1 MDKFIRPTT
10 YEEARMMGVYW
21 DWNSVLLTNLDDRA
35 RNIAIYLL
43 ERGVSVEKV
52 YETVGLS
59 EEEYKLKRADY
70 WKRICA
76 AVDDKNVKIPAC
88 LREII
93 DERIREI
100 TKKLLLIRRYSNL
113 SIETI
118 CNATGFPIEQIEQLR
133 QEIRN
138 SY

>member
-1 MDKFIRPTT
+1 MSNFVTPTS
-10 YEEARMMGVYW
+10 YEEARRMGVYW
-21 DWNSVLLTNLDDRA
+21 DWNSVLHTNLEDRA
-35 RNIAIYLL
+35 RYIAIYLL

-76 AVDDKNVKIPAC
+76 AIDEKNPEITVC
-88 LREII
+88 FREII
-93 DERIREI
+93 NERIREI
-100 TKKLLLIRRYSNL
+100 TKKLLIKRQSLGL
-113 SIETI
+113 EIETI
-118 CNATGFPIEQIEQLR
+118 CNATGFPKEQIEQLR

-138 SY
+138 S

>member
-1 MDKFIRPTT
+1 MDNFITPTT
-10 YEEARMMGVYW
+10 YEEARRMGVYW
-21 DWNSVLLTNLDDRA
+21 DWNSILLTNLEDRA

-59 EEEYKLKRADY
+59 EEEHKLKRADY

-76 AVDDKNVKIPAC
+76 AIDDKNAKIPDFFLA
-88 LREII
+88 II
-93 DERIREI
+93 NERIREI
-100 TKKLLLIRRYSNL
+100 TKKLLLIRRNL
-113 SIETI
+113 GLDVETI

-138 SY
+138 S